1 VKPLYSLLPG
11 DSHFK
16 LWFTSGGC
24 NTFLKLFCYVLDQV
38 RKQSALRRGPDQA
51 FLDSV
56 RLGQLGQNVAFVD
69 PNDPTV
75 IYVSQPQET
84 FESVNNHFYLDL
96 EINYN

>member
-1 VKPLYSLLPG
+1 M
-11 DSHFK
+11 
-16 LWFTSGGC
+16 
-24 NTFLKLFCYVLDQV
+24 
-38 RKQSALRRGPDQA
+38 RRGPDQA

-84 FESVNNHFYLDL
+84 FESVKNDSFFVVFSKGRKKLNIYYV
-96 EINYN
+96 EKKK